1 VPDQAAA
8 AMKISVQTVRA
19 VSTSPHAPIPKYRSL
34 QRRNLGG
41 GFCFSYKF
49 QSNNDRR
56 VLPFSFFR
64 RCIECK
70 VDAVLMKMID
80 FEKSAVG
87 CNSRSMQSVIDRLT
101 HE

>member
-1 VPDQAAA
+1 
-8 AMKISVQTVRA
+8 
-19 VSTSPHAPIPKYRSL
+19 L

-70 VDAVLMKMID
+70 VDAVLMKMIE